1 MKEKPNEGPVR
12 SQKGLSVSANKL
24 EYNFWDK
31 ETVEYPYTL
40 IRQESR
46 KIENPKIRH
55 LYATRALYNI
65 GDRRGRMLTIEELD
79 LLNKYVTGE
88 DLTDE
93 DLKLLDT
100 LVPDTDAK

>member
-12 SQKGLSVSANKL
+12 SQKGLSVSADRL
-24 EYNFWDK
+24 EYNFLDK
-31 ETVEYPYTL
+31 EVENPYAL
-40 IRQESR
+40 IREESL
-46 KIENPKIRH
+46 KIENPRIRH
-55 LYATRALYNI
+55 LYVTRALYNI
-65 GDRRGRMLTIEELD
+65 GDPKGRMLTIEELD

-88 DLTDE
+88 YLTDE